1 MVLLAQIS
9 DLHLDG
15 TTRSTERAARTID
28 YLRSLPQP
36 PDALLVT
43 GDIAH
48 TGAATEY
55 EEAARLLDLPFPMLA
70 SPGNHDQR
78 SPYRKALLG
87 EPASD
92 DPINRAH
99 EVAGMTVLMCDS
111 TIPGQ
116 DDGLLAPVTLDW
128 IDATLTA
135 GPDMPAVL
143 AFHHPPVAVHHP
155 LPDSYRLG
163 GLAGLAALLARHP
176 KIIAL
181 IAGHAHTAASATF
194 ASRPVIVGPA
204 VTWTLRMPWEG
215 PEMAVMDQ
223 PPGVAFHVV
232 DRRQLVTHF
241 RAIM

>member
-1 MVLLAQIS
+1 
-9 DLHLDG
+9 
-15 TTRSTERAARTID
+15 
-28 YLRSLPQP
+28 
-36 PDALLVT
+36 
-43 GDIAH
+43 
-48 TGAATEY
+48 
-55 EEAARLLDLPFPMLA
+55 
-70 SPGNHDQR
+70 
-78 SPYRKALLG
+78 
-87 EPASD
+87 
-92 DPINRAH
+92 
-99 EVAGMTVLMCDS
+99 
-111 TIPGQ
+111 
-116 DDGLLAPVTLDW
+116 
-128 IDATLTA
+128 
-135 GPDMPAVL
+135 MPAVL